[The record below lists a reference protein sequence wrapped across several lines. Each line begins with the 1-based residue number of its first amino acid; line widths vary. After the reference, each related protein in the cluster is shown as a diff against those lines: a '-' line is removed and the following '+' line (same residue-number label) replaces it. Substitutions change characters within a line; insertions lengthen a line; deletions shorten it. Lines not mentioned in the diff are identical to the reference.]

1 MDFQDKA
8 IIVTGA
14 ARGIGRCHAE
24 LLAARGAMVVVA
36 DSGGDPEGGG
46 QSAAPGDE
54 VVQAIIAR
62 GGRAVNVVASVA
74 TEEGAARIVAAAI
87 DNFGRLD
94 GLINNAG
101 IIRMS
106 SFADTSAELFRAH
119 YEVHMIGTMLVTKAA
134 WPHLVASGAGRVVN
148 TVSPSITGTNGMIHY
163 ASAKGAIWSFTRN
176 LAVIGAQAGVNVNA
190 VSPAA
195 ETRMIY
201 VPGMAEALPPGSIE
215 YLQAKM
221 APEWIA
227 PVVAY
232 LLHGSCRLNG
242 ELLGAGGGAVHR
254 MVMVASPGIHS
265 DALTLE
271 EVAAR
276 IDEIM
281 DLTHAEVIPHT
292 TPDPVAGN

>member
-1 MDFQDKA
+1 MDFNDKA

-24 LLAARGAMVVVA
+24 LLATRGAMVVVA

-46 QSAAPGDE
+46 QSSAPGDE
-54 VVQAIIAR
+54 VVQGIIAK
-62 GGRAVNVVASVA
+62 GGQAVNVVASVA
-74 TEEGAARIVAAAI
+74 TEEGAARIVSAAI
-87 DNFGRLD
+87 DSFGRLD
-94 GLINNAG
+94 GLVNNAG
-101 IIRMS
+101 IIRMC
-106 SFADTSAELFRAH
+106 SFENGTADLYRSH
-119 YEVHMIGTMLVTKAA
+119 YEVHMIGTMLVSKAA
-134 WPHLVASGAGRVVN
+134 WPHLVASGAGRIVN

-163 ASAKGAIWSFTRN
+163 AAAKGAIWSFTRN
-176 LAVIGAQAGVNVNA
+176 LAVIGAQVGVNVNA

-215 YLQAKM
+215 YLQSRM
-221 APEWIA
+221 APELIA

-232 LLHGSCRLNG
+232 LLHGSCALNG
-242 ELLGAGGGAVHR
+242 ELLGAGGGSVHR
-254 MVMVASPGIHS
+254 MVMIASPGIQS

-281 DLTHAEVIPHT
+281 AISHAAVIPHT
-292 TPDPVAGN
+292 TPDPATDN